1 MASPATWKVKIPKYR
16 TGRIFLFPILLY
28 FLLVF
33 PVLGFM
39 LLKSF
44 PEIQEKRGFS
54 SVIKIDSTEF
64 ENIRQNG
71 DPVVS
76 FQKGFEA
83 GLNSKKL
90 EKTNDSVDLTVIADS
105 LTALL
110 DSIPADSVQVINSN
124 KTSSGKRGASS
135 AFSSS
140 ISNLFNY
147 VLIIS
152 TLAGLL
158 VNYPFKRY
166 FRRKR
171 LRKSI
176 SPRLYRYCR
185 KFLLYTPI
193 INSGIVFIA
202 FTIVHG
208 IMIFHLLSA
217 NDLEYDTSRRLFTNY
232 LFISLVASLL
242 TVLFIYFWQKHR
254 VHIKYIEHIYTR
266 DELQKRIFGKN
277 HGKIRNRLYIAS
289 AMTTL
294 LPLTIVLLYLI
305 LSLTPVKEMGD
316 LSQEQMKIVLGRL
329 VDVLG
334 PETDV
339 EKLFSSDGFNG
350 LYYISALD
358 NALMFGGILSG
369 IFVSFIYILFF
380 VNWSTAGI
388 VSPVNE
394 LVTSMRKTG
403 EGMLD
408 NYTIVRTNDEIGV
421 MSEGYNMMT
430 TRLRDYIFRVS
441 QMNEAYS
448 RFVPNQFLEFLGKE
462 NFVDIQLGDQVQKE
476 MTVLFS
482 DIRGFTELSESMTPK
497 ENFDFINHYLGYM
510 EPVIRE
516 NNGFIDKF
524 IGDSIMA
531 LFHVKVDDAIDAA
544 IQMRKT
550 LNRFNEDRTDQ
561 GKPPIDAGI
570 GIHTG
575 NLMLGVVGG
584 EGRMDGTVISDAV
597 NLASRLEGLS
607 KIYHVN
613 IIISEDTLIKL
624 ENPSKYS
631 FRFLD
636 IARVKGKKEAVYVFE
651 VLDGDPEE
659 IRNLKIETKSLF
671 GKGID
676 LYKNKMFE
684 DALEVFSEVV
694 KINAN
699 DSLAAFYINRCKRN
713 ITRGIPD
720 DWTGIEVFDAK

>member
-1 MASPATWKVKIPKYR
+1 MAEPIGKRIRIPRYR
-16 TGRIFLFPILLY
+16 IGRIFLFPILLY

-44 PEIQEKRGFS
+44 PELKEKSGFKNAFE
-54 SVIKIDSTEF
+54 IGKTE
-64 ENIRQNG
+64 
-71 DPVVS
+71 
-76 FQKGFEA
+76 
-83 GLNSKKL
+83 
-90 EKTNDSVDLTVIADS
+90 NDSIIGEMSTDEQFKQGFRIGFITSQTVKDSIDLASDSLTLLTEEQFADS
-105 LTALL
+105 LSTVVA
-110 DSIPADSVQVINSN
+110 IPETGKKKGTSN
-124 KTSSGKRGASS
+124 
-135 AFSSS
+135 AFSTS
-140 ISNLFNY
+140 ISDLFKF
-147 VLIIS
+147 VLFFS
-152 TLAGLL
+152 TLAGI
-158 VNYPFKRY
+158 VINYPFKRY

-193 INSGIVFIA
+193 INSGIVLLA

-208 IMIFHLLSA
+208 IMIYNLQFSTA
-217 NDLEYDTSRRLFTNY
+217 FSDEIGRRLFSSY

-242 TVLFIYFWQKHR
+242 TVLFIFFWQKHR
-254 VHIKYIEHIYTR
+254 VQIRYIEHIYTR

-277 HGKIRNRLYIAS
+277 QGRIRNRLYIAS

-316 LSQEQMKIVLGRL
+316 LTQDELKIVLGRL
-329 VDVLG
+329 VNILG
-334 PETDV
+334 PETDIT
-339 EKLFSSDGFNG
+339 ELAGKGRFSG

-358 NALMFGGILSG
+358 NALMFGGIFSG

-380 VNWSTAGI
+380 VNWSTNDI
-388 VSPVNE
+388 VKPVNE
-394 LVTSMRKTG
+394 LVNSMRRTG

-430 TRLRDYIFRVS
+430 SRLRDYIFKIS

-476 MTVLFS
+476 MSVLFS
-482 DIRGFTELSESMTPK
+482 DIRGFTELSEDMTPK
-497 ENFDFINHYLGYM
+497 ETFDFINHYLGYM

-531 LFHVKVDDAIDAA
+531 LFYVKVDDAIDAA
-544 IQMRKT
+544 IQMRST
-550 LNRFNEDRTDQ
+550 LEKFNLDRIDQ
-561 GKPPIDAGI
+561 GKPTIDSGI

-597 NLASRLEGLS
+597 NLASRLEGLT
-607 KIYHVN
+607 KIYRTS

-624 ENPSKYS
+624 ENPSKYN

-651 VLDGDPEE
+651 VLDGEPEE
-659 IRNLKIETKSLF
+659 VKNLKIETKGLF

-676 LYKNKMFE
+676 LYKNKKFE
-684 DALEVFSEVV
+684 EALEVFSQVV
-694 KINAN
+694 KINQL
-699 DSLAAFYINRCKRN
+699 DSVAAFYINRCKRN
-713 ITRGIPD
+713 ITKGIPD
-720 DWTGIEVFDAK
+720 DWSGIEIFDAK

>member
-1 MASPATWKVKIPKYR
+1 
-16 TGRIFLFPILLY
+16 
-28 FLLVF
+28 
-33 PVLGFM
+33 
-39 LLKSF
+39 
-44 PEIQEKRGFS
+44 
-54 SVIKIDSTEF
+54 
-64 ENIRQNG
+64 
-71 DPVVS
+71 
-76 FQKGFEA
+76 
-83 GLNSKKL
+83 
-90 EKTNDSVDLTVIADS
+90 
-105 LTALL
+105 
-110 DSIPADSVQVINSN
+110 
-124 KTSSGKRGASS
+124 
-135 AFSSS
+135 
-140 ISNLFNY
+140 
-147 VLIIS
+147 
-152 TLAGLL
+152 
-158 VNYPFKRY
+158 
-166 FRRKR
+166 
-171 LRKSI
+171 
-176 SPRLYRYCR
+176 
-185 KFLLYTPI
+185 
-193 INSGIVFIA
+193 
-202 FTIVHG
+202 
-208 IMIFHLLSA
+208 
-217 NDLEYDTSRRLFTNY
+217 
-232 LFISLVASLL
+232 
-242 TVLFIYFWQKHR
+242 
-254 VHIKYIEHIYTR
+254 
-266 DELQKRIFGKN
+266 
-277 HGKIRNRLYIAS
+277 
-289 AMTTL
+289 
-294 LPLTIVLLYLI
+294 
-305 LSLTPVKEMGD
+305 
-316 LSQEQMKIVLGRL
+316 
-329 VDVLG
+329 
-334 PETDV
+334 
-339 EKLFSSDGFNG
+339 
-350 LYYISALD
+350 
-358 NALMFGGILSG
+358 
-369 IFVSFIYILFF
+369 
-380 VNWSTAGI
+380 
-388 VSPVNE
+388 
-394 LVTSMRKTG
+394 MRKTG

-651 VLDGDPEE
+651 VLDGEPEE

-699 DSLAAFYINRCKRN
+699 DSVAAFYINRCKRN

-720 DWTGIEVFDAK
+720 DWSGIEVFDAK